1 MPRTNRLEPAEQ
13 LDLFHP
19 PDPVTDWCRL
29 PTEVREAAA
38 RLLARMLRERGTG
51 NQTGPA
57 AGGPG
62 DE

>member
-1 MPRTNRLEPAEQ
+1 MPRANRPEPAEQ

-19 PDPVTDWCRL
+19 SNPEAEWHRL
-29 PTEVREAAA
+29 PTEARETAA
-38 RLLARMLRERGTG
+38 RLLLRMLRERGTG
-51 NQTGPA
+51 NPAGPT